1 MTFDTFILIV
11 FILVSLLILGVLV
24 LLIRQIKK
32 DGRLPPEKLTTLA
45 AVLFLPV
52 IIIIALVFKGLMDW
66 RSEITFEKKRIE
78 VEQFVVTA
86 YKPLAESQQ
95 LLLTSLSKMSSLLRE
110 TEELETAFPSH
121 FQLIQK
127 VDKQRRLA
135 QLALY
140 KIHKESDK
148 EIRHAW
154 ISHKTMDSSD
164 VLAKFSKQAVQLDS
178 SIKNAMK
185 ENEAQLY
192 GTQDDLIRDLDA
204 ARKLLDSIRRPE
216 KSKKQKLKNI
226 ETLNSIKHF
235 SDRTKDTLINFLG
248 RIDTRLKDEIETLQE
263 LIRISGQQMAKVR
276 SYLLKNQDLEQP
288 LSKVISDWK
297 DLEQSSKSHLH
308 QILFAAESEY
318 IALTLGVKENDPAVK
333 AMHKSL
339 KIILPKVVG
348 IALKKRDRINQSY
361 SFKRAN

>member
-1 MTFDTFILIV
+1 M
-11 FILVSLLILGVLV
+11 LV

-32 DGRLPPEKLTTLA
+32 DGRLPAEKLTTLA
-45 AVLFLPV
+45 AILFLPV

-66 RSEITFEKKRIE
+66 RSEIEFEKNRVE
-78 VEQFVVTA
+78 VEQFVTSA
-86 YKPLAESQQ
+86 YEPLAESQQ
-95 LLLTSLSKMSSLLRE
+95 LILTSLSKMGSLLRE
-110 TEELETAFPSH
+110 TEELEIAFPSH

-135 QLALY
+135 QSSLY

-148 EIRHAW
+148 EVRHAW

-178 SIKNAMK
+178 SIRNAMK
-185 ENEAQLY
+185 KNQAQLY

-204 ARKLLDSIRRPE
+204 ARKLLDSIRRPA
-216 KSKKQKLKNI
+216 KSEKQKLKNI
-226 ETLNSIKHF
+226 ETQNSIKYF

-248 RIDTRLKDEIETLQE
+248 RIDQRLQNEIETLQE
-263 LIRISGQQMAKVR
+263 VIRLSGQQMAKVR

-288 LSKVISDWK
+288 LSKVIADWK
-297 DLEQSSKSHLH
+297 DLEQSSKAHLH
-308 QILFAAESEY
+308 QILYAAESEY
-318 IALTLGVKENDPAVK
+318 IALTLRLKENNPAVK

-339 KIILPKVVG
+339 QVNLPYVVG
-348 IALKKRDRINQSY
+348 IALKKRNRINQSY